1 MRKSQRATLKE
12 ARRRSLRISTME
24 GMQTHG
30 SSDDPIGKSGN
41 TTCTEKM
48 VRHWEND
55 LGPASRTRGTKKRK
69 LRPVEELTI
78 SPAKQDVF
86 TTYSNHL
93 QQKKQCDEDIKRKND
108 QPPELTSAIF
118 MPEKHVLERI
128 LNILQRRDT
137 YEIFAEPV
145 DPKEVEDYYE
155 IIEEP
160 MDFGTMRAKLHE
172 EMYKSLEQFEHDVFL
187 IFNNAMHFN
196 SSRTMYFKQARTM
209 NELAKKVFNV
219 LKAKPENFEREFS
232 ETIQRDGS
240 SNVPPYRKS
249 LKANHGRSDIARHVD
264 ARILDENPTG
274 ARKSGRCKSF
284 EVDRRCTYRPYMS
297 PGEDES
303 IFQTIYGNLKLFEQ
317 VNQQGIGYR
326 ESLMLFVNDLGQEV
340 KNIVRRKLVGYEIH
354 TRSNLAPLRPNTL
367 NTYTDPDEIRRAT
380 DNINLEIA
388 SGDKVVYVNDDI
400 YHDQVERTP
409 TAGQGK
415 VVHSP
420 LKDNIQGS
428 QSMPFECDQ
437 SYWSALD
444 HSRASADKLDCL
456 ADGSKRMGSEPTTI
470 LSDKSKSSIQGQVS
484 ESSILEHF
492 QTAMFRNKCEFQS
505 ESCPSQSKD
514 VSTSSFMQDK
524 IQIDQEYVGC
534 SFEVGKILQSSQT
547 MPLASN
553 FVFNLPYLKARLDQ
567 MNSSEHY
574 SKGGK
579 KHCPVQACFAED

>member
-1 MRKSQRATLKE
+1 MA
-12 ARRRSLRISTME
+12 
-24 GMQTHG
+24 
-30 SSDDPIGKSGN
+30 
-41 TTCTEKM
+41 
-48 VRHWEND
+48 RHWEND
-55 LGPASRTRGTKKRK
+55 LGPASRTRGRKKRK

-78 SPAKQDVF
+78 SPAKQ
-86 TTYSNHL
+86 
-93 QQKKQCDEDIKRKND
+93 QKKQCDEDIKRKND
-108 QPPELTSAIF
+108 QAPELTSAIF
-118 MPEKHVLERI
+118 MPEKHLLELI

-196 SSRTMYFKQARTM
+196 SSRTIYFRQARTM
-209 NELAKKVFNV
+209 NELAKKIFNV

-240 SNVPPYRKS
+240 SNAPPYRKS
-249 LKANHGRSDIARHVD
+249 LKANHERSDIARHVD
-264 ARILDENPTG
+264 VRVLDENPTG
-274 ARKSGRCKSF
+274 ARKSRRCKSF

-297 PGEDES
+297 PSEDES
-303 IFQTIYGNLKLFEQ
+303 IFQTIFGNLKLFEQ

-340 KNIVRRKLVGYEIH
+340 KNMVRRKLFGYEIH
-354 TRSNLAPLRPNTL
+354 TRSDLAPLRPNTL
-367 NTYTDPDEIRRAT
+367 NTYIDPDEIRRAT
-380 DNINLEIA
+380 DSINLEIA
-388 SGDKVVYVNDDI
+388 CGDKVVYVNDDI
-400 YHDQVERTP
+400 DHDQVERTP
-409 TAGQGK
+409 NAGQGK

-437 SYWSALD
+437 SYWSDLD

-456 ADGSKRMGSEPTTI
+456 ADGSKRIRSEPTTI

-505 ESCPSQSKD
+505 ESCPSQSRD

-547 MPLASN
+547 MPLASS